1 MTARAASTR
10 KPKILFATIA
20 AGGSHVSSAEA
31 MKEALG
37 AHYPERFGLE
47 LYEPMKAYGFDALD
61 TRHKESWRW
70 ALAHPWTVVW
80 GQRVIDN
87 APRVSIALHRR
98 MLRPFAARA
107 AQVLR
112 QDPPELIVVNHG
124 WLTVAL
130 TMSQRDFG
138 LDVPVLTF
146 QTSTLDVTAL
156 WADPDAERFLV
167 GSPVARN
174 GLIKLGVS
182 GDKIDVVGYPVR
194 QSFLNAPGKSEARAK
209 LGLADTFTCLVS
221 LGGEGVGGNPEE
233 VVAALRT
240 LPFVQVVV
248 IAGRNEALKEALHAW
263 SADPLVRVEGFVDN
277 MADFV
282 AACDLVIGKTGPA
295 AVFETLAVGR
305 PMLATRKSGG
315 VENLFIRFLEDKG
328 LGHYTPTVNTLL
340 ETVRTYHAAPE
351 KLSGVASSAA
361 ALDFPGM
368 NARVAD
374 YLAHYAV
381 TGEPD
386 LSLRGEGI
394 VWT

>member
-1 MTARAASTR
+1 MTAPAQH
-10 KPKILFATIA
+10 KKILFATIA
-20 AGGSHVSSAEA
+20 AGGSHVSSAQA
-31 MKEALG
+31 MKEALE
-37 AHYPERFGLE
+37 ARYPERFGLE
-47 LYEPMKAYGFDALD
+47 LYEPMKAYGFEALD

-80 GQRVIDN
+80 GQRVIDSV
-87 APRVSIALHRR
+87 PRVSVAFHRR

-107 AQVLR
+107 AEVLR
-112 QDPPELIVVNHG
+112 KDPPALIVVNHG
-124 WLTVAL
+124 WLTVAF
-130 TMSQRDFG
+130 TMSQRHFG

-167 GSPVARN
+167 GSPVAKS
-174 GLIKLGVS
+174 GLVKLGVS

-194 QSFLNAPGKSEARAK
+194 RSFLEAPGKTQARAA
-209 LGLADTFTCLVS
+209 LGLQDTFTCLVS
-221 LGGEGVGGNPEE
+221 LGGEGVGGNPVE

-240 LPFVQVVV
+240 LPHVQVVV
-248 IAGRNEALKEALHAW
+248 IAGRNEALKEALEPW

-295 AVFETLAVGR
+295 AVFEALAVGR
-305 PMLATRKSGG
+305 PVLATRRSGG
-315 VENLFIRFLEDKG
+315 VENLFIRFLETKG
-328 LGHYTPTVNTLL
+328 LGRYTPTTDTLL
-340 ETVRTYHAAPE
+340 ETVRAYQASPETLDDVAAR
-351 KLSGVASSAA
+351 AA

-368 NARVAD
+368 SARVAD
-374 YLAHYAV
+374 YLAHYAL

-386 LSLRGEGI
+386 LSLRGEGV

>member
-1 MTARAASTR
+1 MTPPDGR
-10 KPKILFATIA
+10 KKILFATIA

-31 MKEALG
+31 MKEALE
-37 AHYPERFGLE
+37 ARYPGRFGLE
-47 LYEPMKAYGFDALD
+47 LYEPMKAYGFHTLD

-70 ALAHPWTVVW
+70 ALTHPWTVVW
-80 GQRVIDN
+80 GQRIIDS
-87 APRVSIALHRR
+87 APGVSVALHRR

-107 AQVLR
+107 AEVLR
-112 QDPPELIVVNHG
+112 QNPPDLIVANHG

-130 TMSQRDFG
+130 TVSQRHFG
-138 LDVPVLTF
+138 LEVPVLTF

-174 GLIKLGVS
+174 GLVKLGVS

-194 QSFLNAPGKSEARAK
+194 QAFLDAPTKTEARAK
-209 LGLADTFTCLVS
+209 LGLQDTFTCLVS

-248 IAGRNEALKEALHAW
+248 IAGRNEALRSSLQTW

-282 AACDLVIGKTGPA
+282 AACDVVIGKTGPA

-305 PMLATRKSGG
+305 PVLATRKSGG
-315 VENLFIRFLEDKG
+315 VENLFIRFLEDKE
-328 LGHYTPTVNTLL
+328 LGHYTPTMAALL
-340 ETVRTYHAAPE
+340 ETVRAYHAAPE
-351 KLSGVASSAA
+351 KLDGVASRTA

-386 LSLRGEGI
+386 LSLRGKGI